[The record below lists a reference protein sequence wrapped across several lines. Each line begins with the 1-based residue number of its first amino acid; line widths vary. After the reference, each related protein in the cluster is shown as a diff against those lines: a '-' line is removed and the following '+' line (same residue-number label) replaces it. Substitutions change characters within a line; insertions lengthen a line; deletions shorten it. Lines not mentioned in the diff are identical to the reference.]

1 MGTDCNRVKLS
12 ESMMRI
18 LLRVGILICCI
29 CSASLGLALVL
40 GHRLPNTILAFTAHC
55 HDDTEIYL
63 YDWSNGSRIRVFKSF
78 RRLASIPNLRPD
90 NWQIAYEMPET
101 GKFKGVYIGDLTGEM
116 PQNLIY
122 LPLSSEE
129 QMPSVPP
136 PVWSP
141 DGRQLALARVRSK
154 TLTQISQISVVGA
167 ATNTLREFSLSA
179 SASSSP
185 VWSPD
190 GKYIATVSN
199 SYSSVMFIIDIDEGE
214 IRTTSS
220 PGLTTDPVWSPDS
233 KYLAFT
239 SFYAPRF
246 DSKIRMVDV
255 ETGKTMDLSKNPAI
269 NYMGTAW
276 SPDGQHVATI
286 ADGHQVQI
294 LDVEG
299 AITRIF
305 GLQQLQGYAHSVSWS
320 PDGNYLAIREVT
332 NSRTSNYLISMANGS
347 ILDLS
352 LPSCSSDG
360 VVWAVQ

>member
-1 MGTDCNRVKLS
+1 
-12 ESMMRI
+12 MMRI
-18 LLRVGILICCI
+18 LLRVAILICGM
-29 CSASLGLALVL
+29 SAALLGLALL
-40 GHRLPNTILAFTAHC
+40 IGHRLPPSGTILAFTAHC
-55 HDDTEIYL
+55 PDDTEIYL
-63 YDWSNGSRIRVFKSF
+63 YDWSNGSRIRVLKSL
-78 RRLASIPNLRPD
+78 RRLESMPNLRPD
-90 NWQIAYEMPET
+90 NWQIAYEMPQI
-101 GKFKGVYIGDLTGEM
+101 GKLNDVHIGDLTGEI

-122 LPLSSEE
+122 LPLSNEE
-129 QMPSVPP
+129 RVPPSPP
-136 PVWSP
+136 PVWSH
-141 DGRQLALARVRSK
+141 DGRQLALVELRGQTR
-154 TLTQISQISVVGA
+154 TQISQISVVGT
-167 ATNTLREFSLSA
+167 ATHTLREFSLSA
-179 SASSSP
+179 AASSSP

-199 SYSSVMFIIDIDEGE
+199 SYGSVIFIIDIDAGE
-214 IRTTSS
+214 IRTLSS
-220 PGLTTDPVWSPDS
+220 PGLTTDLVWSPDG

-239 SFYAPRF
+239 SFFAPRF

-255 ETGKTMDLSKNPAI
+255 ETEKTMDLTDNPAI
-269 NYMGTAW
+269 NYTGAAW
-276 SPDGQHVATI
+276 SPDGQHIATI

-299 AITRIF
+299 AVIRIF

-332 NSRTSNYLISMANGS
+332 HSQSSNYLISTASGS